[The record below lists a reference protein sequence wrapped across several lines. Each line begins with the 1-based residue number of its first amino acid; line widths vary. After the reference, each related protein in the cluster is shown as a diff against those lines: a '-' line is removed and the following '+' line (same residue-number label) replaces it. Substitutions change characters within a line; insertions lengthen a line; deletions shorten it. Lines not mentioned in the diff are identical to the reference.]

1 MVDYERLMEEDGP
14 DPATVLADRG
24 RTATRLVAIWNAAQR
39 RSGDPDKIETA

>member
-24 RTATRLVAIWNAAQR
+24 KDGDATRRDLERRAAPIR
-39 RSGDPDKIETA
+39 